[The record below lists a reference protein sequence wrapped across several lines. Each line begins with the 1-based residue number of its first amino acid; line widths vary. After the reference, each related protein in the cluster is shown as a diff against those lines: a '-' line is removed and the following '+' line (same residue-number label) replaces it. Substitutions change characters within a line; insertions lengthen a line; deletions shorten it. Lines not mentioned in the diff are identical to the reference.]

1 MNLSNKSIGF
11 LVCLPSEEF
20 QKIRE
25 NDKELRWKF
34 RDFPQKLRDV
44 YNNDHSKKIS
54 LFNILNK
61 KQDDIKLNK
70 TPVKLYFL
78 VKGVLKGY
86 FNCFAWNYNKN
97 ELIFKNKD
105 FVSINKSLKLRPIP
119 GWRYFNLK

>member
-54 LFNILNK
+54 
-61 KQDDIKLNK
+61 
-70 TPVKLYFL
+70 
-78 VKGVLKGY
+78 Y